1 MKNRENMIPGDEA
14 LRQIQLALRR
24 AALLYH
30 FFAKTLTDEL
40 GESRGRELIRRA
52 IDAYGDHIGREAR
65 CHVDERGLSPT
76 PENFESD
83 LPTLAWEMERVVV
96 DGEER
101 VRVQHCPLAE
111 EWLTMGDPARGRLYC
126 FVDQAKMRGF
136 NPDYEYVHTRNVLD
150 GDPYCELVV
159 RPVKRKMPE
168 SAS

>member
-1 MKNRENMIPGDEA
+1 MKDSDNMIAKDEA
-14 LRQIQLALRR
+14 LRQIRLGLRR
-24 AALLYH
+24 AAFLYH

-40 GESRGRELIRRA
+40 GESQGRDLIRKA
-52 IDAYGDHIGREAR
+52 IDAYGEHIGREAR
-65 CHVDERGLSPT
+65 RRADERGLSPT

-101 VRVQHCPLAE
+101 VRVQQRPLAE
-111 EWLTMGDPARGRLYC
+111 EWLALGEPGKGRLYC
-126 FVDQAKMRGF
+126 FVDQAKMQGF

-159 RPVKRKMPE
+159 RPVKRKVPE